1 MKKLKILGTG
11 CAKCAALAANTEAA
25 AKELGVAYEL
35 EKVTDLQRIMAF
47 GVMTTP
53 ALVVDGVV
61 KVAGKVPAAKEIK
74 AWLVCLALLFGVNSL
89 ALGAEKVVTNPPA
102 AAVATKPL
110 PKLLD
115 LGATKCIP
123 CKKMAPILEELKKDY
138 VGKMEVEFID
148 VWQNPDSAKKYGI
161 NLIPTQIFF
170 DAAGKE
176 LFRHEGFYGKADILA
191 KWNELGVKLADPK

>member
-1 MKKLKILGTG
+1 MKKLQVLGTG

-25 AKELGVAYEL
+25 AKESGVAYEL
-35 EKVTDLQRIMAF
+35 EKVTDLKQIMAF

-74 AWLVCLALLFGVNSL
+74 AWLVCLALLFGVVFAGVAGEVTTN
-89 ALGAEKVVTNPPA
+89 APAKV
-102 AAVATKPL
+102 L

-123 CKKMAPILEELKKDY
+123 CKKMAPILEELKKEY
-138 VGKMEVEFID
+138 AGRMEVEFID
-148 VWQNPDSAKKYGI
+148 VWQNPDAAKKHGI
-161 NLIPTQIFF
+161 NLIPTQIFY
-170 DAAGKE
+170 DSAGKE
-176 LFRHEGFYGKADILA
+176 LFRHEGFYGRQDILA
-191 KWNELGVKLADPK
+191 KWKELGVTLSDAK